1 MACKPC
7 AERRKALREKLLAKT
22 KARKHVQA
30 AAISAVLVASEA
42 VGKVLGIQDGE
53 VLDEQDSIR
62 VQGASNSE
70 DKVP

>member
-7 AERRKALREKLLAKT
+7 AERRRILREKLLAKT

-42 VGKVLGIQDGE
+42 VGNVLGIGE
-53 VLDEQDSIR
+53 DNHEAGNRTEGQERAD
-62 VQGASNSE
+62 
-70 DKVP
+70 DP

>member
-7 AERRKALREKLLAKT
+7 AERRRILREKLLAKT

-42 VGKVLGIQDGE
+42 VGKVLGIGE
-53 VLDEQDSIR
+53 DNNERGTVEGIGESHSQER
-62 VQGASNSE
+62 Q
-70 DKVP
+70 

>member
-42 VGKVLGIQDGE
+42 VGKVLGIGE
-53 VLDEQDSIR
+53 GI
-62 VQGASNSE
+62 GSE
-70 DKVP
+70 STRRYPTISDQEDAV

>member
-7 AERRKALREKLLAKT
+7 AERRRLLREKLLAKT

-42 VGKVLGIQDGE
+42 VGKVLGIGEEINNESAERYPTSADQD
-53 VLDEQDSIR
+53 DAI
-62 VQGASNSE
+62 
-70 DKVP
+70 

>member
-7 AERRKALREKLLAKT
+7 AERRRILREKLLAKT

-42 VGKVLGIQDGE
+42 VGKVLGIGEDTEDGSSS
-53 VLDEQDSIR
+53 QSIAGDSEGSE
-62 VQGASNSE
+62 GA
-70 DKVP
+70 

>member
-7 AERRKALREKLLAKT
+7 AERRRILREKLLAKT

-42 VGKVLGIQDGE
+42 VGKVLGIGEDTEDGNQ
-53 VLDEQDSIR
+53 VSVIKQ
-62 VQGASNSE
+62 NSTGSE
-70 DKVP
+70 Y

>member
-1 MACKPC
+1 MGCKPC

-42 VGKVLGIQDGE
+42 VGKVLGIGEDTDDVERKDSDGDQE
-53 VLDEQDSIR
+53 PL
-62 VQGASNSE
+62 
-70 DKVP
+70 

>member
-7 AERRKALREKLLAKT
+7 AERRRILREKLLAKT

-42 VGKVLGIQDGE
+42 VGKVLGIGEDTEDGRE
-53 VLDEQDSIR
+53 SGTVGQAGNGEHDQS
-62 VQGASNSE
+62 
-70 DKVP
+70 

>member
-30 AAISAVLVASEA
+30 AAISAVLVASET
-42 VGKVLGIQDGE
+42 VGKVLGIGEDTEDGT
-53 VLDEQDSIR
+53 VADQDSGGR
-62 VQGASNSE
+62 SE
-70 DKVP
+70 VHGG

>member
-42 VGKVLGIQDGE
+42 VGKVLGIGE
-53 VLDEQDSIR
+53 DTEDDKQAGS
-62 VQGASNSE
+62 GEASATE
-70 DKVP
+70 RGT